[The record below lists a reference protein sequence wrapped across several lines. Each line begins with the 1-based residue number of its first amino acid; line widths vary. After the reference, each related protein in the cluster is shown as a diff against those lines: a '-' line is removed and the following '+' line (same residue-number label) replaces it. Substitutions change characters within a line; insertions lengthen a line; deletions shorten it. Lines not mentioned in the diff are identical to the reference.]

1 MSQSVNQVKDEN
13 GSEPTHEHWIEK
25 SVTIP
30 PGKLGIH
37 LKDFESD
44 VSSSYISSV
53 SPTSPLAG
61 KVEQGDS
68 IIRVNGVDVRCMDT
82 SSKKLLFESCKLKLP
97 HQHFYLRTSLSSIF

>member
-82 SSKKLLFESCKLKLP
+82 TSKKLTFAKL
-97 HQHFYLRTSLSSIF
+97 QIEVATSTLLLTN